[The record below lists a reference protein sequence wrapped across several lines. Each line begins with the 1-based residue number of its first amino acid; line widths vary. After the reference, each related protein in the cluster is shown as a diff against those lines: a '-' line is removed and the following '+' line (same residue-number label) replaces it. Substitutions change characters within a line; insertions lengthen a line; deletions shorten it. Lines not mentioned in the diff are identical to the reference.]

1 MHRVTLLS
9 LASLIAACALAA
21 QQPTAPPAARPTA
34 PHDSVRGA
42 IHAVDVRAR
51 TLDVTTGVG
60 YALRVVRLQVP
71 ASVPITDKKGGGRGG
86 RGGQGETIK
95 LAELKPGDVIRAA
108 FGGRPTGFVA
118 YTIERVGRMEAGVE
132 SKP

>member
-9 LASLIAACALAA
+9 LASLIAPLALAA
-21 QQPTAPPAARPTA
+21 QQPTAPPTAQPTA

-42 IHAVDVRAR
+42 IRAVDVRAR
-51 TLDVTTGVG
+51 TLEVTTGVG

-71 ASVPITDKKGGGRGG
+71 ASVPITNREGGGRGG
-86 RGGQGETIK
+86 QSASIK
-95 LAELKPGDVIRAA
+95 LAELKPGDVIRAQ

>member
-9 LASLIAACALAA
+9 LASLVAPLVLAA
-21 QQPTAPPAARPTA
+21 QQSTV

-42 IHAVDVRAR
+42 IRAVNVRAR
-51 TLDVTTGVG
+51 TLEVTTGVG
-60 YALRVVRLQVP
+60 FALRVVRLQVP
-71 ASVPITDKKGGGRGG
+71 ASVPITERK
-86 RGGQGETIK
+86 GGQGAALK

-108 FGGRPTGFVA
+108 FGGRATGFVA

-132 SKP
+132 PAP

>member
-9 LASLIAACALAA
+9 LASLIAPLALAA
-21 QQPTAPPAARPTA
+21 QQPTAPPTAQPTA

-42 IHAVDVRAR
+42 IRAVDVRAR
-51 TLDVTTGVG
+51 TLEVTTGVG

-71 ASVPITDKKGGGRGG
+71 ASVPITDRKGGQ
-86 RGGQGETIK
+86 QGEPIK

-108 FGGRPTGFVA
+108 FGGRATGFVA
-118 YTIERVGRMEAGVE
+118 YTIERVGRME
-132 SKP
+132 STP

>member
-9 LASLIAACALAA
+9 LASLIAPLALAA
-21 QQPTAPPAARPTA
+21 QRPPTPPPAAQPTA

-42 IHAVDVRAR
+42 IRAVDARAR
-51 TLDVTTGVG
+51 TLEVTTGVG

-71 ASVPITDKKGGGRGG
+71 ASVPITDRKGGS
-86 RGGQGETIK
+86 QGAPIK

-108 FGGRPTGFVA
+108 FGGRATGFVA
-118 YTIERVGRMEAGVE
+118 YTIERVGRMV
-132 SKP
+132 STP

>member
-1 MHRVTLLS
+1 MRRIALLS
-9 LASLIAACALAA
+9 LAGLIAPFALAA
-21 QQPTAPPAARPTA
+21 QRPTAPPAARPTT

-71 ASVPITDKKGGGRGG
+71 PSVPITDKKGGSH
-86 RGGQGETIK
+86 GETIK

-118 YTIERVGRMEAGVE
+118 YTIERVGRMEAGVD